1 MASKSLRFMGV
12 DLNQLTEQQLAR
24 IDPRDRKKLGRRART
39 RAECLQMETARL
51 ERQIHAQ
58 FAGFCHRHGVD
69 VWHANPTRKSTI
81 AKGLPD
87 FLCWRSGWAVAIEFK
102 IFPNKPSPEQETRFA
117 ELRAHGNAVHVCTE
131 SSTHSAYQEAITL
144 ITAFFN
150 LIP

>member
-1 MASKSLRFMGV
+1 MGV

-24 IDPRDRKKLGRRART
+24 LDPHDRKKLGRRART
-39 RAECLQMETARL
+39 RAECLRMETARL

-87 FLCWRSGWAVAIEFK
+87 FLCWRGGQAVAVEFK
-102 IFPNKPSPEQETRFA
+102 TFPNKLSPEQETKFT
-117 ELRAHGNAVHVCTE
+117 ELRAHGNTVHVCTE
-131 SSTHSAYQEAITL
+131 TPTHSANHEAIRL